1 MTFLPRRVISL
12 VLMVCF
18 AGTPSLLLA
27 CAVTCV
33 PGMMTHGLAAAAT
46 DAASAAEASAHEHM
60 HHSTATGQSAS
71 VHTVSPQPASSV
83 TAANVATSADVVVGR
98 DCCVH
103 TSTSATTATT
113 TTRADVT
120 ALAAPVALAVFSTVS
135 AGHDMGLARAT
146 LVGLSLPPAPARSPL
161 VLRI

>member
-1 MTFLPRRVISL
+1 VTFLPRRVISL

-27 CAVTCV
+27 CAVICV
-33 PGMMTHGLAAAAT
+33 PGTMTHGLAAAAKE
-46 DAASAAEASAHEHM
+46 AASASEASAHEHM
-60 HHSTATGQSAS
+60 HHSTAAGQSAS
-71 VHTVSPQPASSV
+71 VRTASPQPAPSV
-83 TAANVATSADVVVGR
+83 TAANLATSADVVGR
-98 DCCVH
+98 GCCTH

-120 ALAAPVALAVFSTVS
+120 ALGAPAALAVFIAVP
-135 AGHDMGLARAT
+135 AGRDMGQARAT
-146 LVGLSLPPAPARSPL
+146 LVGRSFPPAPVRSPL